1 MKSHLNG
8 AFIWTVLLGLFVL
21 FMIYTA
27 QHFPDLLQF
36 TPNLAGYGTL
46 VMIAILIIGNFYPS
60 ILSWTETT
68 LQDLWGD
75 TKPDND
81 LVELEDETLE
91 KAVSWPDVI
100 RAISYALGFLIFV
113 FMLGFSAVT
122 PVYITLYLVT
132 EARVHFIWA
141 ALTGVFVTAMIVT
154 GMGLLSVEIWA
165 GLIPEI
171 IPDYLGGSILPPV

>member
-1 MKSHLNG
+1 MNG
-8 AFIWTVLLGLFVL
+8 AFVWTVLLGLFVL

-46 VMIAILIIGNFYPS
+46 VMISNLIIGNFYPS

-91 KAVSWPDVI
+91 KAVSWSANLSRI
-100 RAISYALGFLIFV
+100 KCAIGSTMCWKAISP
-113 FMLGFSAVT
+113 S
-122 PVYITLYLVT
+122 
-132 EARVHFIWA
+132 
-141 ALTGVFVTAMIVT
+141 
-154 GMGLLSVEIWA
+154 EI
-165 GLIPEI
+165 P
-171 IPDYLGGSILPPV
+171 